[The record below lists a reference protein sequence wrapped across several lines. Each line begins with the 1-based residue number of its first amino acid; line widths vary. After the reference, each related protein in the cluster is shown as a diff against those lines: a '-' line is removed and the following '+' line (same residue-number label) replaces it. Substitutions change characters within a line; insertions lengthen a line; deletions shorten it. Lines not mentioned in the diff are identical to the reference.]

1 MFRNCLAAA
10 LRHLSRNRLYTAIS
24 VFGLAVGL
32 WGALLTGLT
41 IRSQYAQN
49 HFIPGYERIYQVV
62 AVIQL
67 PGLPVQYSDTT
78 LNSLAPLLQLNIPQ
92 LQGATRLT
100 PESLLLR
107 HGAIEAG
114 EQIYWV
120 DPNFFALLRL
130 PIVAGDLAH
139 ALARPDGIVLPRS
152 MARKY
157 FGRDDPI
164 GQTVMLADAR
174 QLMGRLSAL
183 GSPRPMVVT
192 AVVEDMP
199 QNGTEFQTGAFAS
212 GLASFSKLNRLDHD
226 PTNLPGTHSASTSVT
241 TFLRLA
247 PGASIENVRRS
258 LQTAN
263 LRSLKYLM
271 GAAKFAKL
279 GRQPFL
285 TLEPIRLDRLNSHP
299 GLHPDF
305 RGRLIISI
313 MLGGLILLI
322 GCVNFIN
329 LMTARA
335 ARRSREVGIRKL
347 AGAGRHLL
355 MLQFLGESTLYV
367 LTAML
372 MAVAL
377 TEWSLP
383 YANAFLGSDASFD
396 YWRNPALLGS
406 LLAATALLG
415 ALAGVYPALIMSGFR
430 PLSVLKGLSHSGGA
444 GWVRQ
449 GLVTLQFAILVALVI
464 GATVI
469 YQQRIY
475 ATTDALRIKPDQVLG
490 IYSPCRAAFV
500 SELKALPG
508 VQAVACSG
516 FQILGAGDT
525 SSVKARDGADVSMA
539 DVPTDLTVFDLYG
552 LKPLAGAFGMEGDP
566 DSGQYVINESAVRQL
581 HFASAQA
588 AIGQTLD
595 LPFFGQPGDNGKV
608 HGMHIVAVVPDFTM
622 GTVERP
628 IPPTA
633 YVVAPAVYNLI
644 SVKLTGW
651 ELPQTLVAIDR
662 AWTRTGGEGPIN
674 RFFMN
679 EHIEQESLSMLREAQ
694 GFGIFTIVA
703 ALLACLGLF
712 GLAAS
717 IAEGRTRE
725 IGIRKALGAD
735 TSDIIRLL
743 LWQFSRPV
751 LWANLLAWPVAAW
764 AMQRWLQGFAYHVNL
779 ALWLFPAAGGLA
791 LAIALL
797 TVCTHSVLV
806 ARAKPVAALRYE

>member
-10 LRHLSRNRLYTAIS
+10 LRHLSRNRLYTLIS
-24 VFGLAVGL
+24 IFGLSIGL
-32 WGALLTGLT
+32 WGALLTALT
-41 IRSQYAQN
+41 IRSQYTQN
-49 HFIPGYERIYQVV
+49 HFIPGCERIYQ
-62 AVIQL
+62 AIYSIDL
-67 PGLPVQYSDTT
+67 PGLPPQYTDTT
-78 LNSLAPLLQLNIPQ
+78 LNSLASLLQLNMPQ
-92 LQGATRLT
+92 LQGATRLA
-100 PESLLLR
+100 PETLQMR
-107 HGAIEAG
+107 HAAVEAG
-114 EQIYWV
+114 EQVYWV
-120 DPNFFALLRL
+120 DPNFFELLRL
-130 PIVAGDLAH
+130 PVVAGDLSH

-164 GQTVMLADAR
+164 GQTVMVSDAR
-174 QLMGRLSAL
+174 QILGKLSAL
-183 GSPRPMVVT
+183 GRARPMVVT
-192 AVVEDMP
+192 AVVKDMP
-199 QNGTEFQTGAFAS
+199 ENGTELQTAAFAS
-212 GLASFSKLNRLDHD
+212 GLASFSKLNQLDHD
-226 PTNLPGTHSASTSVT
+226 PTNLPGTHSLSSSVT
-241 TFLRLA
+241 TFVRLA
-247 PGASIENVRRS
+247 PGASIESVRSS
-258 LQTAN
+258 LQAAN
-263 LRSLKYLM
+263 LRSLRYLM
-271 GAAKFAKL
+271 GDANFAKMGKPVFSL
-279 GRQPFL
+279 QL
-285 TLEPIRLDRLNSHP
+285 IRLDRINSYP

-305 RGRLIISI
+305 KGRLITSI
-313 MLGGLILLI
+313 ILGALILLI
-322 GCVNFIN
+322 ACVNFIN

-335 ARRSREVGIRKL
+335 TRRSREVGIRKL

-355 MLQFLGESTLYV
+355 VLQFLGESTLYV

-372 MAVAL
+372 VAAAL

-383 YANAFLGSDASFD
+383 YVDAFLGLAASFD
-396 YWRNPALLGS
+396 YWRNAALLGS

-415 ALAGVYPALIMSGFR
+415 ILAGAYPALIMSGFR
-430 PLSVLKGLSHSGGA
+430 PLSVLKGLGQAGGA

-475 ATTDALRIKPDQVLG
+475 ATTDALRIKADQVLG
-490 IYSPCRAAFV
+490 IYSPCRPAFV

-525 SSVKARDGADVSMA
+525 SSVKARDGAEVSMT
-539 DVPTDLTVFDLYG
+539 DVPTDLAVFDLYG
-552 LKPLAGAFGMEGDP
+552 LKPLAGSFGTQTDP
-566 DSGQYVINESAVRQL
+566 ASGQYVINESAVRQL

-588 AIGQTLD
+588 AIGQKLD

-622 GTVERP
+622 ATVQRP

-633 YVVAPAVYNLI
+633 YVVAPEVYNLI
-644 SVKLTGW
+644 NVKLTGRQ
-651 ELPQTLVAIDR
+651 LPQTLVAIDR
-662 AWTRTGGEGPIN
+662 LWTRTAGEGPIN

-679 EHIEQESLSMLREAQ
+679 EYIEREYRSMLRQAQ
-694 GFGIFTIVA
+694 GFGIFTVVA

-735 TSDIIRLL
+735 TTDVVRLL

-751 LWANLLAWPVAAW
+751 LWANLIAWPVAAW
-764 AMQRWLQGFAYHVNL
+764 AMQRWLHGFAYHVDL
-779 ALWLFPAAGGLA
+779 SPWLFPAAGGLA

-797 TVCTHSVLV
+797 TVSTHSVLV

>member
-24 VFGLAVGL
+24 VFGLAIGL
-32 WGALLTGLT
+32 WGALLTALT
-41 IRSQYAQN
+41 IRSQFTHN
-49 HFIPGYERIYQVV
+49 HFIPGYERIYQ
-62 AVIQL
+62 AVYRLEL
-67 PGLPVQYSDTT
+67 PGLPAHYTETT
-78 LNSLAPLLQLNIPQ
+78 LNSLAALLRLNVPQ
-92 LQGATRLT
+92 LQGTTRLT
-100 PESLLLR
+100 SETLLLR
-107 HGAIEAG
+107 HAAVEGG
-114 EQIYWV
+114 EQVYWV

-130 PIVAGDLAH
+130 PVFAGDLAH

-164 GQTVMLADAR
+164 GQVVMVADAR
-174 QLMGRLSAL
+174 QLMGKLSAL

-199 QNGTEFQTGAFAS
+199 ENATELHTGAFAS
-212 GLASFSKLNRLDHD
+212 GLASFSKLNQLDHD
-226 PTNLPGTHSASTSVT
+226 PTNLPGTHSFSSSVT

-247 PGASIENVRRS
+247 PGASIESARGS
-258 LQTAN
+258 LQAAN
-263 LRSLKYLM
+263 LRSLRYLM
-271 GAAKFAKL
+271 GEANFAKM
-279 GRQPFL
+279 RKPFVS
-285 TLEPIRLDRLNSHP
+285 LELIRLDRINSHR
-299 GLHPDF
+299 GTHPDF
-305 RGRLIISI
+305 RGRLITSI
-313 MLGGLILLI
+313 ILGGLILLI
-322 GCVNFIN
+322 ACVNFIN

-347 AGAGRHLL
+347 AGAGRGLL

-367 LTAML
+367 LIAML
-372 MAVAL
+372 TAVAL

-383 YANAFLGSDASFD
+383 YVSAFLASDASFD
-396 YWRNPALLGS
+396 YWRNATLLGC

-415 ALAGVYPALIMSGFR
+415 ILAGAYPALIMSGFR
-430 PLSVLKGLSHSGGA
+430 PLSVLKGLGQSAGA

-464 GATVI
+464 SATVI

-475 ATTDALRIKPDQVLG
+475 ATTDALHIKPDQVLG

-525 SSVKARDGADVSMA
+525 SSVKARDGVEVSMT
-539 DVPTDLTVFDLYG
+539 DVPTDLSVFDLYG
-552 LKPLAGAFGMEGDP
+552 LKPLAGSFGAPGDP
-566 DSGQYVINESAVRQL
+566 AAGQYVINESAVRQL

-588 AIGQTLD
+588 AVGQKLD

-608 HGMHIVAVVPDFTM
+608 HGMHIVGVVADFTM
-622 GTVERP
+622 DTVQRP

-633 YVVAPAVYNLI
+633 YVVAPDVYGLI
-644 SVKLTGW
+644 SVKLTGQQM
-651 ELPQTLVAIDR
+651 PQTLVAIEQ
-662 AWTRTGGEGPIN
+662 AWARTGGEGPIN

-679 EHIEQESLSMLREAQ
+679 ELIQREYRSMLREAQ
-694 GFGIFTIVA
+694 GFGIFTVVA
-703 ALLACLGLF
+703 ALLASLGLF

-717 IAEGRTRE
+717 ITEGRTRE

-735 TSDIIRLL
+735 TSDVLRLL

-751 LWANLLAWPVAAW
+751 LWANLVAWPVAAW
-764 AMQRWLQGFAYHVNL
+764 AMQHWLQGFAYHVDL
-779 ALWLFPAAGGLA
+779 ALWPFPAAGGLA
-791 LAIALL
+791 LVIALL
-797 TVCTHSVLV
+797 TVSTHSVLV

>member
-24 VFGLAVGL
+24 VFGLSIGL
-32 WGALLTGLT
+32 WGALLTALT
-41 IRSQYAQN
+41 VRSQYTHN
-49 HFIPGYERIYQVV
+49 HFIPGHEQIYQVIY
-62 AVIQL
+62 AINL
-67 PGLPVQYSDTT
+67 PGFPAHYSDTT
-78 LNSLAPLLQLNIPQ
+78 LNSLASLLQLNMPQ
-92 LQGATRLT
+92 LHGATRLT
-100 PESLLLR
+100 SETLLLR
-107 HGAIEAG
+107 HGAVAAG
-114 EQIYWV
+114 EQVSWV
-120 DPNFFALLRL
+120 DPNFFELLRF
-130 PIVAGDLAH
+130 PVVAGDLVH
-139 ALARPDGIVLPRS
+139 ALARPDDIVLPRS

-164 GQTVMLADAR
+164 GQTLMVADAR
-174 QLMGRLSAL
+174 QLIGRLSAL
-183 GSPRPMVVT
+183 GQPRPMVVT
-192 AVVEDMP
+192 AVVEDLP
-199 QNGTEFQTGAFAS
+199 EHGTELPTGAFAS
-212 GLASFSKLNRLDHD
+212 GLASFSKLSQLDHD
-226 PTNLPGTHSASTSVT
+226 PTNLPGTHSLSSSVT

-247 PGASIENVRRS
+247 PGASIASVQRS
-258 LQTAN
+258 LQDAN

-271 GAAKFAKL
+271 GAANFAKM
-279 GRQPFL
+279 GKPAFM
-285 TLEPIRLDRLNSHP
+285 LEPIRLDRINSHP

-305 RGRLIISI
+305 KGRQITSII
-313 MLGGLILLI
+313 LGGLILLI
-322 GCVNFIN
+322 ACVNFIN

-335 ARRSREVGIRKL
+335 TRRSREVGIRKL

-372 MAVAL
+372 TAVAL
-377 TEWSLP
+377 TEWSVP
-383 YANAFLGSDASFD
+383 YVNAFLGLDASFD
-396 YWRNPALLGS
+396 YWRNAALLLS
-406 LLAATALLG
+406 LFAATALLG
-415 ALAGVYPALIMSGFR
+415 VLAGAYPALIMSAFR
-430 PLSVLKGLSHSGGA
+430 PLSVLKGLGQSGGA

-475 ATTDALRIKPDQVLG
+475 ATTDALRINPDQVLG

-500 SELKALPG
+500 SELKALSG

-539 DVPTDLTVFDLYG
+539 DVPTDLSVFDLYG
-552 LKPLAGAFGMEGDP
+552 LKPLAGSFGTQADP

-588 AIGQTLD
+588 AIGQKLE
-595 LPFFGQPGDNGKV
+595 LPFFGQPGDGGKV
-608 HGMHIVAVVPDFTM
+608 HGMHITGVVPDFTLW
-622 GTVERP
+622 TVERP

-633 YVVAPAVYNLI
+633 YVVAPDVYGLI
-644 SVKLTGW
+644 SVRLTGRQ
-651 ELPQTLVAIDR
+651 LPQTLVAIDR

-679 EHIEQESLSMLREAQ
+679 EYIEREYLSMLREAQ
-694 GFGIFTIVA
+694 GFGIFTMVA
-703 ALLACLGLF
+703 ALLASLGLF

-725 IGIRKALGAD
+725 IGIRKALGAE
-735 TSDIIRLL
+735 TSDVIRLL

-751 LWANLLAWPVAAW
+751 LWANLIAWPVAAW
-764 AMQRWLQGFAYHVNL
+764 AMHRWLQGFAYHVDL
-779 ALWLFPAAGGLA
+779 ALWLFPAAAALA
-791 LAIALL
+791 LAIALA
-797 TVCTHSVLV
+797 TVSTHSILV
-806 ARAKPVAALRYE
+806 ARAKPVTALRYE

>member
-10 LRHLSRNRLYTAIS
+10 LRHLARNRLYTAIS
-24 VFGLAVGL
+24 VFGLAIGL
-32 WGALLTGLT
+32 WGALLTALT
-41 IRSQYAQN
+41 IRSEFTHN
-49 HFIPGYERIYQVV
+49 HFIAGYERIYQ
-62 AVIQL
+62 AIYSL
-67 PGLPVQYSDTT
+67 EMPGLPAHYSDTT
-78 LNSLAPLLQLNIPQ
+78 LNSLASLLQLNMPQ

-100 PESLLLR
+100 SETLLLR
-107 HGAIEAG
+107 HAAVEAG
-114 EQIYWV
+114 EQVYWV
-120 DPNFFALLRL
+120 DPNFFALLPL
-130 PIVAGDLAH
+130 PLVAGDLAH

-164 GQTVMLADAR
+164 GQTVMVADAR
-174 QLMGRLSAL
+174 QLMGQRSAL
-183 GSPRPMVVT
+183 GQPRPMVVT
-192 AVVEDMP
+192 AVVADMP
-199 QNGTEFQTGAFAS
+199 EHGTELQTGAFAS
-212 GLASFSKLNRLDHD
+212 GLASFSKLSRLDRD
-226 PTNLPGTHSASTSVT
+226 PTNLPGTHSFSSSVT

-247 PGASIENVRRS
+247 PGASIASVRGS
-258 LQTAN
+258 LQDAN
-263 LRSLKYLM
+263 LRSLRYLM
-271 GAAKFAKL
+271 GEANFAKM
-279 GRQPFL
+279 GKPVVA
-285 TLEPIRLDRLNSHP
+285 LELIRLDRINSHP

-305 RGRLIISI
+305 RGRQITSII
-313 MLGGLILLI
+313 LGGLVLLI
-322 GCVNFIN
+322 ACVNFIN

-335 ARRSREVGIRKL
+335 TRRSREVGIRKL

-372 MAVAL
+372 TAVAL

-383 YANAFLGSDASFD
+383 YVNAFLAADASFD
-396 YWRNPALLGS
+396 YWRNASLLGS

-415 ALAGVYPALIMSGFR
+415 VLAGAYPALVMSGFR
-430 PLSVLKGLSHSGGA
+430 PLSVLKGLGLSGGA

-469 YQQRIY
+469 YRQRIY

-500 SELKALPG
+500 AELKALSG

-516 FQILGAGDT
+516 LQILGAGDT
-525 SSVKARDGADVSMA
+525 SSVKARDGADVSMT
-539 DVPTDLTVFDLYG
+539 DVPTELSVFDLYG
-552 LKPLAGAFGMEGDP
+552 LKPLAGSLGAQGDP
-566 DSGQYVINESAVRQL
+566 APGQYVINESALRQL

-588 AIGQTLD
+588 AIGQKLD
-595 LPFFGQPGDNGKV
+595 MPFFGQPGDNGKV
-608 HGMHIVAVVPDFTM
+608 HGMHIVGVVPDFTM
-622 GTVERP
+622 GTVQRP

-633 YVVAPAVYNLI
+633 YVVAPDVYGFV
-644 SVKLTGW
+644 SVKLTGRQ
-651 ELPQTLVAIDR
+651 LPQTLVAIDR
-662 AWTRTGGEGPIN
+662 VWARTGGEGPIN

-679 EHIEQESLSMLREAQ
+679 EHIEREYRSMLREAQ
-694 GFGIFTIVA
+694 GFGIFTVVA

-717 IAEGRTRE
+717 IAEARTRE

-735 TSDIIRLL
+735 TSDVIRLL

-751 LWANLLAWPVAAW
+751 LWANLIAWPAAAW
-764 AMQRWLQGFAYHVNL
+764 AMQRWLQGFAYHVDL
-779 ALWLFPAAGGLA
+779 ALWVFPAAGGLA
-791 LAIALL
+791 LVIALL
-797 TVCTHSVLV
+797 TVCTHSILV
-806 ARAKPVAALRYE
+806 ARAKPIAALRYE

>member
-1 MFRNCLAAA
+1 M
-10 LRHLSRNRLYTAIS
+10 
-24 VFGLAVGL
+24 
-32 WGALLTGLT
+32 
-41 IRSQYAQN
+41 
-49 HFIPGYERIYQVV
+49 
-62 AVIQL
+62 
-67 PGLPVQYSDTT
+67 
-78 LNSLAPLLQLNIPQ
+78 PQ

-100 PESLLLR
+100 SETLLLR
-107 HGAIEAG
+107 NAAVQAG
-114 EQIYWV
+114 EQVYWV
-120 DPNFFALLRL
+120 DPNFLELLPL
-130 PIVAGDLAH
+130 PVVAGDLAH

-164 GQTVMLADAR
+164 GRTVMVADAR
-174 QLMGRLSAL
+174 QLMGQLSAL

-199 QNGTEFQTGAFAS
+199 QNGTAFQTGAFAS
-212 GLASFSKLNRLDHD
+212 GLASFSKLSRLDHD
-226 PTNLPGTHSASTSVT
+226 PTNLPGTHALSTTVT

-247 PGASIENVRRS
+247 PGVSIASVRSS
-258 LQTAN
+258 LQAVNTRSFVN
-263 LRSLKYLM
+263 LV
-271 GAAKFAKL
+271 GAARFDKMGGAFIS
-279 GRQPFL
+279 
-285 TLEPIRLDRLNSHP
+285 LEPIRLDRINSHP

-305 RGRLIISI
+305 GSRLITSI
-313 MLGGLILLI
+313 ILGGLILLI
-322 GCVNFIN
+322 ACVNFIN

-335 ARRSREVGIRKL
+335 TRRSREVGVRKL

-372 MAVAL
+372 TAVAL

-383 YANAFLGSDASFD
+383 YVNAFLGSDARFD
-396 YWRNPALLGS
+396 YWRNAALLGF

-415 ALAGVYPALIMSGFR
+415 VLAGAYPALIMSGFR
-430 PLSVLKGLSHSGGA
+430 PLSVLKGLGQSGGA

-516 FQILGAGDT
+516 FQILGTADT
-525 SSVKARDGADVSMA
+525 SSVKARDGAEVSMA
-539 DVPTDLTVFDLYG
+539 DVPTDLAVFDLYG
-552 LKPLAGAFGMEGDP
+552 LKPLAGSFGAQGDP
-566 DSGQYVINESAVRQL
+566 ASGQYVINESAVRQL

-588 AIGQTLD
+588 AIGQKLD

-608 HGMHIVAVVPDFTM
+608 HGMHIVGVVPDFTM
-622 GTVERP
+622 GTVQRP

-633 YVVAPAVYNLI
+633 YVVAPDVYSLI
-644 SVKLTGW
+644 SVKLTGRQM
-651 ELPQTLVAIDR
+651 PRTLVGIDR
-662 AWTRTGGEGPIN
+662 VWTRTGGEGPIN

-679 EHIEQESLSMLREAQ
+679 EHIEQEYRSMLREAQ
-694 GFGIFTIVA
+694 GFGIFTVIA

-735 TSDIIRLL
+735 TSDVICLL

-751 LWANLLAWPVAAW
+751 LWANLIAWPVAAW

-806 ARAKPVAALRYE
+806 ARAKPVAALRHE

>member
-10 LRHLSRNRLYTAIS
+10 LRHLSRNRLYTVIS
-24 VFGLAVGL
+24 IVGLSVGL
-32 WGALLTGLT
+32 WGALLTALT
-41 IRSQYAQN
+41 IRSQYTHN
-49 HFIPGYERIYQVV
+49 HFITGYERIYQ
-62 AVIQL
+62 AIYSIDL
-67 PGLPVQYSDTT
+67 PGLPAHYSDTT
-78 LNSLAPLLQLNIPQ
+78 LNSLASLLQLNMPQ

-100 PESLLLR
+100 SETLQMR
-107 HGAIEAG
+107 HAAVEGA
-114 EQIYWV
+114 EQVDWV
-120 DPNFFALLRL
+120 DPNFLALLPL
-130 PIVAGDLAH
+130 PVVAGDLTH

-152 MARKY
+152 LARKY

-164 GQTVMLADAR
+164 GQIVTLADAR
-174 QLMGRLSAL
+174 QVMGKLSAL

-192 AVVEDMP
+192 AVVEDP
-199 QNGTEFQTGAFAS
+199 PENGTELKTGAFAS
-212 GLASFSKLNRLDHD
+212 GLASFSKLTQLDHD
-226 PTNLPGTHSASTSVT
+226 PTNLPGTHSFSSSVT
-241 TFLRLA
+241 TFVRLA
-247 PGASIENVRRS
+247 PGASIAGVRGR
-258 LQTAN
+258 LQEAN

-271 GAAKFAKL
+271 GAANFAKM
-279 GRQPFL
+279 GKPFISL
-285 TLEPIRLDRLNSHP
+285 QLIRLDRVNSHP

-305 RGRLIISI
+305 NGRLTTSII
-313 MLGGLILLI
+313 LGGLVLLLA
-322 GCVNFIN
+322 CVNFIN

-335 ARRSREVGIRKL
+335 TRRSREVGIRKL

-383 YANAFLGSDASFD
+383 YVNAFLGSDASFA
-396 YWRNPALLGS
+396 YWRNAALLGC

-415 ALAGVYPALIMSGFR
+415 VLAGTYPALIMSGFQ
-430 PLSVLKGLSHSGGA
+430 PLSVLKGSGQTGGA

-464 GATVI
+464 GAAVI
-469 YQQRIY
+469 YQQRTF
-475 ATTDALRIKPDQVLG
+475 ATTDALRINPDEVLG

-500 SELKALPG
+500 SELKALSG

-516 FQILGAGDT
+516 FQILGAGD
-525 SSVKARDGADVSMA
+525 SSTVKARDGTEVSMT
-539 DVPTDLTVFDLYG
+539 DVPTDLALFDLYG
-552 LKPLAGAFGMEGDP
+552 LKPLAGSFGASADP
-566 DSGQYVINESAVRQL
+566 TSGQYVINESAVRQL

-588 AIGQTLD
+588 AVGQKLD

-608 HGMHIVAVVPDFTM
+608 HGMHIVGVVPDFTM
-622 GTVERP
+622 DTVQRR

-633 YVVAPAVYNLI
+633 YVVAPAVYKLI
-644 SVKLTGW
+644 NVNRTGRQW
-651 ELPQTLVAIDR
+651 PATLVAIDR
-662 AWTRTGGEGPIN
+662 LWTLTGGEGPIN
-674 RFFMN
+674 RFFLN
-679 EHIEQESLSMLREAQ
+679 EHIEQEYRSMLREAQ
-694 GFGIFTIVA
+694 GFGIFTVVA

-735 TSDIIRLL
+735 TSAVVRLL

-751 LWANLLAWPVAAW
+751 LWANLIAWPVAAW
-764 AMQRWLQGFAYHVNL
+764 AMQRWLQGFAYHVDL
-779 ALWLFPAAGGLA
+779 ALWLFPAAGTLA
-791 LAIALL
+791 LLIALL

>member
-62 AVIQL
+62 ATIQV
-67 PGLPVQYSDTT
+67 PGLPLQYSDTT
-78 LNSLAPLLQLNIPQ
+78 LNSLAPLLRLSMPQ

-100 PESLLLR
+100 SETLLLR
-107 HGAIEAG
+107 NAAVEAG
-114 EQIYWV
+114 EQVYWV
-120 DPNFFALLRL
+120 DPNFFELLRL
-130 PIVAGDLAH
+130 PLVAGDLAH

-199 QNGTEFQTGAFAS
+199 QNGTGFQTGAFAS

-226 PTNLPGTHSASTSVT
+226 PTNLPGTHALSTSVT

-247 PGASIENVRRS
+247 PGASIESVRRNLQAVNVRS
-258 LQTAN
+258 FVDLV
-263 LRSLKYLM
+263 
-271 GAAKFAKL
+271 GAARFAKM
-279 GRQPFL
+279 GGAFVS
-285 TLEPIRLDRLNSHP
+285 LELIRLDRINSHP

-305 RGRLIISI
+305 KGRLIISI

-322 GCVNFIN
+322 ACVNFIN

-372 MAVAL
+372 AAVAF

-383 YANAFLGSDASFD
+383 YVNAFLGSDASFD
-396 YWRNPALLGS
+396 YWRNPALLAC

-415 ALAGVYPALIMSGFR
+415 SLAGVYPALIMSGFR
-430 PLSVLKGLSHSGGA
+430 PLSVLKGLGQSGGA

-475 ATTDALRIKPDQVLG
+475 ATTDALRIKPDQILG

-508 VQAVACSG
+508 VQAVTCSG
-516 FQILGAGDT
+516 LQILGVADT

-539 DVPTDLTVFDLYG
+539 DVPTDLTVFNLYG
-552 LKPLAGAFGMEGDP
+552 LKPLAGSFGAQGDR

-581 HFASAQA
+581 RFASAQA
-588 AIGQTLD
+588 AIGQKLD

-622 GTVERP
+622 GTVQRP

-633 YVVAPAVYNLI
+633 YVVAPDVYNLI
-644 SVKLTGW
+644 SVKLTGRQI
-651 ELPQTLVAIDR
+651 PQTLVAIDR
-662 AWTRTGGEGPIN
+662 VWTRSGGEGPIN

-679 EHIEQESLSMLREAQ
+679 EHIEQEYLSMLREAQ
-694 GFGIFTIVA
+694 GFGIFTVVA

-764 AMQRWLQGFAYHVNL
+764 TMQRWLQGFAYHVNL